1 MIAYSKKPRRL
12 PPLNALRAFEM
23 ASRHM
28 SFSMAAAELNVTQS
42 AISRQIKGLE
52 DYLGIELFK
61 RLPRSLELTEQGARF
76 ARPLHDA
83 FDQLYQATETVL
95 DQHRT
100 VTLNINVLPTFAMKW
115 LIPRLPRFV
124 DAHPGVAIRIVEE
137 DSGEPDF
144 GGRGLHAAIR
154 LHQGPAPAGLA
165 VSAFLPQAFG
175 VVVAPALL
183 ARVGGEGLLRSP
195 RLHSRTFPDG
205 WRLWAQAA
213 QVELPPPSA
222 DRAFEHNS
230 YMLEAAAAGLG
241 AAVTAWAYVE
251 AEIAQGR
258 LVAPWGFVPLARRF
272 ALVRPAIARHPGAE
286 RFADWLRAEGRA
298 AAPAPRRDVHESGS

>member
-1 MIAYSKKPRRL
+1 MHRRL
-12 PPLNALRAFEM
+12 PSLRGLQAFE
-23 ASRHM
+23 AFARLG
-28 SFSMAAAELNVTQS
+28 SMVAAAGELCVTHG
-42 AISRQIKGLE
+42 AVSRQIRALE
-52 DYLGIELFK
+52 QQVGAVLVTG
-61 RLPRSLELTEQGARF
+61 PRHQLALTPAGARL
-76 ARPLHDA
+76 AASLGGA
-83 FDQLYQATETVL
+83 FDQIAAGLPGAQAEGEFV
-95 DQHRT
+95 
-100 VTLNINVLPTFAMKW
+100 VSAPSTFAMKW

-124 DAHPGVAIRIVEE
+124 EAHPGVAIRIVEE

-165 VSAFLPQAFG
+165 VTAFLPQAFG

-183 ARVGGEGLLRSP
+183 ARVGGEGLLRAP
-195 RLHSRTFPDG
+195 RLHSRTYPDG

-213 QVELPPPSA
+213 QVELAPPSA

-272 ALVRPAIARHPGAE
+272 ALIRPAIARHPGAE

-298 AAPAPRRDVHESGS
+298 AAPAPRRDIHESGS